1 MKTTNFSGMAKKAEM
16 GVGVLIVFIAMLLVA
31 AVAAGVLITT
41 VTSLQQKALV
51 TGQEARGEV
60 SNHLQVVEVRAIDG
74 RGGGVLNY
82 SILIKLAS
90 GSDPIDMND
99 TLVRMMVSNSSESY
113 ALRFTAPSTD
123 LSSSSY
129 YNLTY
134 EVRGPQSRN
143 GFLTRGDIARMNLVG
158 VRNVTSDE
166 LVRFTMIPKVGTPSA
181 VEFRTPEFIGT
192 ETVYLFP

>member
-1 MKTTNFSGMAKKAEM
+1 MKTTNLGMAKKAEM

-60 SNHLQVVEVRAIDG
+60 SNHLQVVEVKGTDG
-74 RGGGVLNY
+74 RGGGVANY

-99 TLVRMMVSNSSESY
+99 TLVRMMVSDLSDTYS
-113 ALRFTAPSTD
+113 LRFAGPSMSLAGT
-123 LSSSSY
+123 SF
-129 YNLTY
+129 YNITY
-134 EVRGPQSRN
+134 EVRGPQSRD
-143 GFLTRGDIARMNLVG
+143 GFLTRGDIARMNLEG

-166 LVRFTMIPKVGTPSA
+166 LVRFTLIPKVGTPTA